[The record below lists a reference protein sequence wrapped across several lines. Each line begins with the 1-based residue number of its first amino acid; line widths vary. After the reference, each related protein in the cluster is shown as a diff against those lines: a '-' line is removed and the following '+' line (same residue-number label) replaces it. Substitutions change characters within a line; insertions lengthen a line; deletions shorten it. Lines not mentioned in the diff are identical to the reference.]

1 MTTLFLLLRVTR
13 SSQCCLT
20 DILRTTDLNSS
31 SEANRWPTWSPE
43 YISVMTAVTYT
54 ETPGQ
59 VCGRTYRIPS
69 VVHLDVVEAKHL
81 LEGHTNCSEH
91 CPHTKALLSIRS
103 LGACTFDQ
111 ENDTCRIWHHCD
123 SMVIWHIVHARRALV
138 SRCFR
143 PEVPLGQFGNADSET
158 AW

>member
-31 SEANRWPTWSPE
+31 SETNRWPTWSPE
-43 YISVMTAVTYT
+43 YISVMTAVDYT
-54 ETPGQ
+54 EQPGQ

-69 VVHLDVVEAKHL
+69 VVHLDVVKAKRL
-81 LEGHTNCSEH
+81 LDGHTNCAEH
-91 CPHTKALLSIRS
+91 CPHTARLSIGS

-111 ENDTCRIWHHCD
+111 EKYTSRIWHHCD
-123 SMVIWHIVHARRALV
+123 GIVIWHSTRKKSAGK
-138 SRCFR
+138 
-143 PEVPLGQFGNADSET
+143 PLFSPRSTSGVV
-158 AW
+158 